1 MTNSANLEIRN
12 VKIVTA
18 TGISPV
24 TDCVL
29 KYVTGNIKILDGK
42 IISISNEPSES
53 ENVFE
58 GDGMLAIPGFVDPHT
73 HIPFVGDRTKEFLM
87 RAKGAKYSEILK
99 DGGGIHSTVD
109 SVRKAS
115 LDDLVV
121 HGLKYARWFLKSGV
135 TAIECKSG
143 YGLDFENEI
152 KQLEAI
158 RRISENTPQK
168 VVSTFLGAHAV
179 PSMGEKAY
187 IDELKYMLDFVKE
200 KDLAKFVDIFC
211 DEGAFSVEG
220 SVKYIK
226 YAKSKGF
233 KVRVHADE
241 LSSNGFAGIASDLG
255 AASVDHL
262 AMCSKAEIK
271 KMAQNKTMAVLL
283 PLTSFYLKN
292 AFAPA
297 RAMID
302 EGVPVALGSDFNPG
316 SNTFYSPFL
325 NIHLAVNYLGMTPEE
340 AFVAHTLNAA
350 SVLGLEKEC
359 GTIEVGKRADIVII
373 DAPDIDYIPYM
384 PSGELLK
391 AVFVNGV
398 EFFENR
404 DNFSRKD

>member
-24 TDCVL
+24 TDYVL
-29 KYVTGNIKILDGK
+29 EYVTGNIKILDGK
-42 IISISNEPSES
+42 IISISNEPSEGES
-53 ENVFE
+53 VFE

-73 HIPFVGDRTKEFLM
+73 HIPFMGERVKEFLM
-87 RAKGAKYSEILK
+87 RAKGLKYSEILK
-99 DGGGIHSTVD
+99 GGGGIYSTVD

-115 LDDLVV
+115 FDDLVV

-158 RRISENTPQK
+158 KKISENTPQK

-187 IDELKYMLDFVKE
+187 IDELERMLDFVKE

-211 DEGAFSVEG
+211 DEGAFSIEG
-220 SVKYIK
+220 SVKYIN

-255 AASVDHL
+255 VESVDHL

-271 KMAQNKTMAVLL
+271 KMAKNKTTAVLL

-325 NIHLAVNYLGMTPEE
+325 SIHLAVNYLGMTPEE

-373 DAPDIDYIPYM
+373 DAPDVDYIPYM
-384 PSGELLK
+384 PSGELVK

-404 DNFSRKD
+404 DNFPRKD

>member
-1 MTNSANLEIRN
+1 LTNSANLEIRN

-24 TDCVL
+24 TDYVL
-29 KYVTGNIKILDGK
+29 EYVTGNIKILDGK
-42 IISISNEPSES
+42 IISISNEPSEGES
-53 ENVFE
+53 VFE

-73 HIPFVGDRTKEFLM
+73 HIPFMGERVKEFLM
-87 RAKGAKYSEILK
+87 RAKGLKYSEILK
-99 DGGGIHSTVD
+99 GGGGIYSTVD

-115 LDDLVV
+115 FDDLVV

-158 RRISENTPQK
+158 KKISENTPQK

-187 IDELKYMLDFVKE
+187 IDELERMLDFVKE

-211 DEGAFSVEG
+211 DEGAFSIEG
-220 SVKYIK
+220 SVKYIN

-255 AASVDHL
+255 VESVDHL

-271 KMAQNKTMAVLL
+271 KMAKNKTTAVLL

-325 NIHLAVNYLGMTPEE
+325 SIHLAVNYLGMTPEE

-373 DAPDIDYIPYM
+373 DAPDVGYIPYM
-384 PSGELLK
+384 PSGELVK

-404 DNFSRKD
+404 DNFPRKD

>member
-1 MTNSANLEIRN
+1 LTNSANLEIRN

-24 TDCVL
+24 TDYVL
-29 KYVTGNIKILDGK
+29 EYVTGNIKILDGK
-42 IISISNEPSES
+42 IISISNEPSEGES
-53 ENVFE
+53 VFE

-73 HIPFVGDRTKEFLM
+73 HIPFMGERVKEFLM
-87 RAKGAKYSEILK
+87 RAKGLKYSEILK
-99 DGGGIHSTVD
+99 GGGGIYSTVD

-115 LDDLVV
+115 FDDLVV

-158 RRISENTPQK
+158 KKISENTPQK

-187 IDELKYMLDFVKE
+187 IDELERMLDFVKE

-211 DEGAFSVEG
+211 DEGAFSIEG
-220 SVKYIK
+220 SVKYIN

-255 AASVDHL
+255 VESVDHL

-271 KMAQNKTMAVLL
+271 KMAKNKTTAVLL

-325 NIHLAVNYLGMTPEE
+325 SIHLAVNYLGMTPEE

-373 DAPDIDYIPYM
+373 DAPDVDYIPYM
-384 PSGELLK
+384 PSGELVK

-404 DNFSRKD
+404 DNFPRKD

>member
-1 MTNSANLEIRN
+1 VNLEIRN
-12 VKIVTA
+12 VKIATA

-24 TDCVL
+24 TDYVL
-29 KYVTGNIKILDGK
+29 KYITGNIKISDGK
-42 IISISNEPSES
+42 IISISNESSES

-73 HIPFVGDRTKEFLM
+73 HIPFVGDRAKEFLM

-99 DGGGIHSTVD
+99 AGGGIHSTVD

-115 LDDLVV
+115 FDDLVT

-158 RRISENTPQK
+158 KRISENIPQK

-179 PSMGEKAY
+179 PSAGEKAY
-187 IDELKYMLDFVKE
+187 LTELKHMLDVVKE

-220 SVKYIK
+220 SVKYMN

-233 KVRVHADE
+233 KIRVHADE

-255 AASVDHL
+255 ATSVDHL

-325 NIHLAVNYLGMTPEE
+325 NIHVAVNHLNMTPKE

-350 SVLGLEKEC
+350 CVIGLEEEI
-359 GTIEVGKRADIVII
+359 GTVEIGKRADILIL
-373 DAPDIDYIPYM
+373 DAPDIEYIPYM
-384 PSGELLK
+384 PTNELVR
-391 AVFVNGV
+391 AVFINGV
-398 EFFENR
+398 EVFENR
-404 DNFSRKD
+404 DSFPRQN